1 MTREV
6 ERVLDRLWADQ
17 DDMSTALLAL
27 DDHLG
32 CASLRAPSGYCLDIA
47 RASLAGAS
55 IAISISPAA
64 PTASPSR
71 WRL

>member
-6 ERVLDRLWADQ
+6 ERVPDRLWAEQ

-32 CASLRAPSGYCLDIA
+32 CASLRAPSGYCLD
-47 RASLAGAS
+47 
-55 IAISISPAA
+55 
-64 PTASPSR
+64 
-71 WRL
+71 